1 MIIKFATSKKD
12 FIYKR
17 VQKLVCIG
25 NETTIGYLD
34 DKNEYREES
43 GPTPLEIAIINLGD
57 NDVLTLASKEEE
69 LTLEK
74 EETK

>member
-1 MIIKFATSKKD
+1 MIIKFTTSKKD

-34 DKNEYREES
+34 DKNEYHEEF
-43 GPTPLEIAIINLGD
+43 GPTPLEIAIVNLGD
-57 NDVLTLASKEEE
+57 SGDVLTLVSKEAEI
-69 LTLEK
+69 
-74 EETK
+74 

>member
-1 MIIKFATSKKD
+1 MIIKFTTSKKV
-12 FIYKR
+12 FTYER

-34 DKNEYREES
+34 DKNEYHEEF
-43 GPTPLEIAIINLGD
+43 GPTPLEITIISLGD

>member
-34 DKNEYREES
+34 DKNEYHEES
-43 GPTPLEIAIINLGD
+43 GPTPLEIAIVNLGD
-57 NDVLTLASKEEE
+57 SDMLTLVSKEA
-69 LTLEK
+69 EK
-74 EETK
+74 

>member
-34 DKNEYREES
+34 DKNVYREES
-43 GPTPLEIAIINLGD
+43 GPTPLEIAIIGLGD
-57 NDVLTLASKEEE
+57 SDVLTLVSKEA
-69 LTLEK
+69 EK
-74 EETK
+74 